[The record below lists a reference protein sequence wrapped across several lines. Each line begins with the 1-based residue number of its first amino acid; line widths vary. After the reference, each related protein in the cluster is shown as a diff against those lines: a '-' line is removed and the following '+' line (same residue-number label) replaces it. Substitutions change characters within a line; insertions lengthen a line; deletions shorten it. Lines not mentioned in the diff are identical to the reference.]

1 MEIFDSIASSGHRGS
16 LERRKGMDVHTGHTH
31 KNTDISQIHA
41 EYPQITESSSCL
53 FILIE
58 IVTVSGGRG
67 MVYVLNLNTLLTLRC
82 HNSG

>member
-1 MEIFDSIASSGHRGS
+1 MEIFGSIAWSEG
-16 LERRKGMDVHTGHTH
+16 KAWTCTPDTH
-31 KNTDISQIHA
+31 IKIDISQIHD
-41 EYPQITESSSCL
+41 EHQQITESSSCL

-58 IVTVSGGRG
+58 IVTVGGGRG